1 MKRLLA
7 ALLLAVPLAAAADIP
22 APVRAELTRA
32 GVPLD
37 AVALVVQ
44 PVEGGAP
51 TTAHNAEQPMTP
63 ASVIKLVTTYAA
75 LDLLGP
81 AHTFK
86 TTFVTAGEIRNGELH
101 GNLVVRG
108 GGDPRLT
115 YERLWKAAHALR
127 ARGLREIHGDVLL
140 DRSAFAPVVHD
151 PAKFDNDPRR
161 AYNVGPDALLAN
173 FKAVDFRFIP
183 EADGVRVIG
192 EPDLPN
198 VAIASRV
205 KLVREPCGSWR
216 RNLQHEI
223 EETGLLATVVFTGT
237 YPLDCGEKT
246 WPLAV
251 FDGDRYFE
259 SLFRWVWSEAGG
271 KIVGKVRPGRAPV
284 EGKLF
289 LTLESDPLA
298 EIVRDINKYSNNV
311 MARQLYL
318 ALSAEKLAIPG
329 ENKASGLVVT
339 EWLKLKRIEAPELAI
354 DNGSGLSRTDRIS
367 AGTLA
372 AVLRSAWASPVMPEL
387 VASLPVYAVDGTF
400 KKKTGGATGQAHLK
414 GGTLTGVQ
422 AIAGFV
428 RDARGR
434 RWIVVMIAN
443 HENAN
448 RAQPAFDALV
458 DWTHRGGR

>member
-1 MKRLLA
+1 MKRVLA
-7 ALLLAVPLAAAADIP
+7 ALTLALPLAAAADIP
-22 APVRAELTRA
+22 ATVRAELARA
-32 GVPLD
+32 GVPLE
-37 AVALVVQ
+37 AVSVLVQ

-51 TTAHNAEQPMTP
+51 IATHNAEQPMTP

-86 TTFVTAGEIRNGELH
+86 TLFVTAGEITNGELR

-115 YERLWKAAHALR
+115 YDRLWKAAHQLR

-140 DRSAFAPVVHD
+140 DRSAFAPVIHD
-151 PAKFDNDPRR
+151 PGKFDNDPRR

-173 FKAVDFRFIP
+173 FKAIDFRFVP
-183 EADGVRVIG
+183 TDDGVRVLG

-198 VAIASRV
+198 VTIASRV
-205 KLVREPCGSWR
+205 KLVREPCGAWR
-216 RNLQHEI
+216 RNLQYEI
-223 EETGLLATVVFTGT
+223 EEMGLLATVVFTGT
-237 YPLDCGEKT
+237 FPLDCGEKT

-259 SLFRWVWSEAGG
+259 SVFRWVWSEAGG
-271 KIVGKVRPGRAPV
+271 KLIGKVRPGRAPA

-329 ENKASGLVVT
+329 ENKASGLVVA
-339 EWLKLKRIEAPELAI
+339 EWLRLKKIEAPELSI

-367 AGTLA
+367 AATLA

-400 KKKTGGATGQAHLK
+400 KKRTGGATGQAHVK

-422 AIAGFV
+422 AIAGYV
-428 RDARGR
+428 RDARGK

-443 HENAN
+443 HDNAN
-448 RAQPAFDALV
+448 RAQPALDALV
-458 DWTHRGGR
+458 EWVHRK

>member
-1 MKRLLA
+1 MRRFLAALLA
-7 ALLLAVPLAAAADIP
+7 ALPLVAAGDIP
-22 APVRAELTRA
+22 AKVRSELARA
-32 GVPLD
+32 GVPPE
-37 AVALVVQ
+37 AVSLIVQ
-44 PVEGGAP
+44 PAEGGAP
-51 TTAHNAEQPMTP
+51 IATHNAGQPMTP

-86 TTFVTAGEIRNGELH
+86 THFVAAGEITNGELR
-101 GNLVVRG
+101 GNLIVRG

-115 YERLWKAAHALR
+115 YDRLWKAAHQLR

-140 DRSAFAPVVHD
+140 DRSAFAPYVHD
-151 PAKFDNDPRR
+151 PARFDGDPRR

-173 FKAVDFRFIP
+173 FKAIDFRFVP
-183 EADGVRVIG
+183 TEDGVRVLG

-198 VAIASRV
+198 VTIASRV
-205 KLVREPCGSWR
+205 KLVREPCGAWR
-216 RNLQHEI
+216 RNLTYEI
-223 EETGLLATVVFTGT
+223 DETGLLATVVFSGT
-237 YPLDCGEKT
+237 FPLDCGEKT

-259 SLFRWVWSEAGG
+259 SVFRWVWSEAGG
-271 KIVGKVRPGRAPV
+271 KMVGKVRPGRAPA

-329 ENKASGLVVT
+329 ENKASGLVVA
-339 EWLKLKRIEAPELAI
+339 EWLRLKKIEAPELSI

-367 AGTLA
+367 AATLA

-387 VASLPVYAVDGTF
+387 VASLPVYAVDGTL
-400 KKKTGGATGQAHLK
+400 KTRTGGATGQAHVK

-422 AIAGFV
+422 AIAGYV
-428 RDARGR
+428 RDTRGK
-434 RWIVVMIAN
+434 RWIVVMMAN

-448 RAQPAFDALV
+448 RAQPALDALV
-458 DWTHRGGR
+458 EWAHRK